1 MSKISEGIAGAVGG
15 GIAGQYAPDAYNKIA
30 DKTGLPKVDP
40 DKQGPFGVDLDT
52 ITTVGG
58 AYLGHGYQ
66 KDRKAKKEAEKIA
79 QTLASQ
85 QSPQAATTPP
95 SPSASS
101 GPPKVGSTG
110 QAIISGL
117 KNVDVTNLSKK
128 ALATAILGY
137 LAKKAYDAYKDLPK
151 LDSVLTPSA
160 PQAPSS
166 EPAASAPPATPVTGT
181 QTNPDVNCQPDPV
194 TGRLPPGCGKLNE
207 NKSSISEGLDLAQEN
222 IKGQIAKNLGK
233 GYDYLKDLYLKRIG
247 QTSKK
252 DVEDWYKQHGSQPA
266 SPILKPGSDF
276 KKGEPITYSDIKKWD
291 ELPKEQQQILFDKL
305 SKTKAGRN
313 TLAGLGAGAIGGTIG
328 TGMYMGSERAFD
340 QAMKDSPKPE
350 VKPLKPQKKKEEPAV
365 APAVPVD
372 SDERQPGQLADP
384 ITQDQ
389 IDQWRSDDDQAAS
402 DNRIR
407 NSQTAPA
414 PEAPSQSCVVNGDVL
429 DLSPED
435 CARFKDMSIQE
446 EKLDELSPKA
456 INAFLDKASAAVR
469 GGRPEPAKINPITK
483 QIAPPGWKVAAGKV
497 AKPGTAMDHYAKV
510 KAIEPV
516 KENTNQLIN
525 LIAQT
530 NKIKDPNLIYAG
542 QKLTLPG
549 GLSYTIKPG
558 DNLTKIANA
567 MLKQQRPEE
576 PMQTV
581 TITAPRP
588 SSKYPDSGLEPGQ
601 TFSDPRNNPGNLR
614 FFKNLNKPGYVLD
627 KAIGVDK
634 NGFAVFAT
642 PKDGLDAMRRQIAI
656 DARKG
661 FTGREFI
668 HKYAPVKDRNDP
680 ELYTKNVFGELGL
693 DPDQQIDPR
702 VISMIQPLMVRQ
714 EHGPEGMYYY
724 YPETDPRNKIT
735 GLNEMEI
742 LQRFLDRQLEKDKE
756 QKPVPNPNAVY
767 KKPGAPKSAPHDISQ
782 PEEPVEIPGHYLERD
797 RPKLDAEVQKRMQQ
811 LQQQNPKKV
820 PENKVDMVNK
830 VIGAGRYVVFNA
842 TTGLR
847 LQTNDINKAVNAA
860 QLMAKKD
867 LNRPTMVYDTQTK
880 FPVAAYRG
888 SEEMYQQ
895 RNVKHESKGHN
906 KK

>member
-1 MSKISEGIAGAVGG
+1 MSKISEGIGGAVVGG
-15 GIAGQYAPDAYNKIA
+15 VAGNLAPDAYNKIA

-40 DKQGPFGVDLDT
+40 DTVGPLGVDLDT

-95 SPSASS
+95 ATSASS

-110 QAIISGL
+110 QAIKSGL
-117 KNVDVTNLSKK
+117 KNVDVKNLSKK
-128 ALATAILGY
+128 ALAAAVLGY
-137 LAKKAYDAYKDLPK
+137 LGKKAYDAYKDLPS

-160 PQAPSS
+160 PQTPSAV
-166 EPAASAPPATPVTGT
+166 PTTSAPTATPIQGT

-222 IKGQIAKNLGK
+222 IKGQVAKSLGK

-247 QTSKK
+247 QTTKK

-305 SKTKAGRN
+305 SKTKTGRN

-328 TGMYMGSERAFD
+328 GGMYFGSERAFD

-350 VKPLKPQKKKEEPAV
+350 VKPPKPQKKKEEPVV

-372 SDERQPGQLADP
+372 SNERQPGQLADP

-389 IDQWRSDDDQAAS
+389 IDQWRSDDDQSAS

-407 NSQTAPA
+407 NRNSQGTPA
-414 PEAPSQSCVVNGDVL
+414 PETPAASSDKPSQSCVVNGDVL

-435 CARFKDMSIQE
+435 CARFKEMSIQE

-567 MLKQQRPEE
+567 MLKQQQPDE

-581 TITAPRP
+581 TVTTKSP

-601 TFSDPRNNPGNLR
+601 TFADPRNNPGNLR

-642 PKDGLDAMRRQIAI
+642 PEDGLDAMRRQIAI

-661 FTGREFI
+661 LTGREFI
-668 HKYAPVKDRNDP
+668 HKYAPVQDRNDP

-693 DPDQQIDPR
+693 DPDQPLDPR
-702 VISMIQPLMVRQ
+702 IIPMIQPLMVRQ
-714 EHGPEGMYYY
+714 EHGKEGMHYY
-724 YPETDPRNKIT
+724 YPETDPRNRIT

-742 LQRFLDRQLEKDKE
+742 LQRFLDREIERGAQAQAQKDKAQAAKE
-756 QKPVPNPNAVY
+756 KPVANPNARY
-767 KKPGAPKSAPHDISQ
+767 KVPGEPKSAPYDIS
-782 PEEPVEIPGHYLERD
+782 EP
-797 RPKLDAEVQKRMQQ
+797 PKTYSDAEIAAIALPKDIEDAKK
-811 LQQQNPKKV
+811 LKKV
-820 PENKVDMVNK
+820 PENKV
-830 VIGAGRYVVFNA
+830 IGTGRYVVFNA

-847 LQTNDINKAVNAA
+847 LHTNDINKAVNAA

-867 LNRPTMVYDTQTK
+867 LNRPTMVYDTETK
-880 FPVAAYRG
+880 FPVAAYKG
-888 SEEMYQQ
+888 SEEMYQS
-895 RNVKHESKGHN
+895 RNTKHE
-906 KK
+906 